1 MLVDRKYQLK
11 EMLVPAIANV
21 LAVLLTSLLLSW
33 FFLLVWDD
41 SLVVRYEVK
50 IPLYIGGIALLVL
63 GCSVWVSMWRSRS
76 VAGMISKLSLVLDDM
91 ARGKIVD
98 EVRFRKSDP
107 FQELAGPLN
116 RCLEKMT
123 EVRERRKKEGQIH
136 GLVKGLLKQIEGEEN
151 SRCQLR
157 DQIEEILE
165 MQKQLR

>member
-1 MLVDRKYQLK
+1 
-11 EMLVPAIANV
+11 
-21 LAVLLTSLLLSW
+21 
-33 FFLLVWDD
+33 
-41 SLVVRYEVK
+41 
-50 IPLYIGGIALLVL
+50 
-63 GCSVWVSMWRSRS
+63 
-76 VAGMISKLSLVLDDM
+76 M